1 MPAFAAQSLYERAC
15 EYMELET
22 RVEVLNVRFQV
33 SSAGE
38 ALYPG
43 VGTAERHYTLNQER
57 HYTLVWAR
65 LRDTIPSIRGGTIP
79 WCGHG

>member
-1 MPAFAAQSLYERAC
+1 MLATSVLIVCLLPACAAQSLYERAC

-38 ALYPG
+38 ALHPG
-43 VGTAERHYTLNQER
+43 VGTAERCQHQRQADMRST
-57 HYTLVWAR
+57 
-65 LRDTIPSIRGGTIP
+65 
-79 WCGHG
+79 